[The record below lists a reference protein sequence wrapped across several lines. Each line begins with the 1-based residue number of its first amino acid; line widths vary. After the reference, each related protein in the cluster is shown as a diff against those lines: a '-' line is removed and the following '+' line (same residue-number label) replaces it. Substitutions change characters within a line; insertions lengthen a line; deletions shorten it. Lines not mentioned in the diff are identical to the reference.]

1 MGNFYSGNSRAQ
13 EPDDLDVDAIRADVR
28 TDLAEVAAGANP
40 VQRVLLDM
48 GILEDMEVCR
58 RAAMKTKVSRNVY
71 LYLNKLTAIKQY
83 SAIVKDAM
91 AVNKSIPAPVVEVQ
105 EEEDEFGG
113 VEVSIKR

>member
-1 MGNFYSGNSRAQ
+1 MATYNRSQ
-13 EPDDLDVDAIRADVR
+13 EPDDLDIESIRSDVQSE
-28 TDLAEVAAGANP
+28 LAEAAAASNP

-91 AVNKSIPAPVVEVQ
+91 AVNKSIPAPVTDTKDDDDFE
-105 EEEDEFGG
+105 G
-113 VEVSIKR
+113 VEVSLKR

>member
-1 MGNFYSGNSRAQ
+1 MATYNRSQ
-13 EPDDLDVDAIRADVR
+13 EPDDLDIESIRSDVQSE
-28 TDLAEVAAGANP
+28 LAEAAAAANP

-91 AVNKSIPAPVVEVQ
+91 AVNKSIPAPVTDTKDDDDFE
-105 EEEDEFGG
+105 G
-113 VEVSIKR
+113 VEVSLKR

>member
-1 MGNFYSGNSRAQ
+1 MATYNRSQ
-13 EPDDLDVDAIRADVR
+13 EPDDLDIESIRSDVQSE
-28 TDLAEVAAGANP
+28 LAEAAAAANP
-40 VQRVLLDM
+40 VQRVLLYM

-58 RAAMKTKVSRNVY
+58 RAVMKTKVSRNVY

-105 EEEDEFGG
+105 EEDDEFGG